1 MSTGAA
7 SRNMDSKDQRRE
19 VIGYATLGWDRD
31 NRKLQPGIAVYPVS
45 RGRLHR

>member
-19 VIGYATLGWDRD
+19 VIGRATLGWDRD
-31 NRKLQPGIAVYPVS
+31 NRKLHPEVAVYSVS